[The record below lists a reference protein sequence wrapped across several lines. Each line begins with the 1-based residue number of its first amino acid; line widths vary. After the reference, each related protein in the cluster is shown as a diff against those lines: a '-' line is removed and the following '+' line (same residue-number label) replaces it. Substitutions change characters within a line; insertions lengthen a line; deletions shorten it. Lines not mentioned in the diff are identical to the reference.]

1 MNIVRFGSESEYIE
15 IRLPASYSTE
25 GWAQAEVQ
33 ITVHCFSG
41 AISPWVEKIDF
52 EQFTTQL
59 RALYESLQ
67 GEAAFTPIEEQF
79 TFKLSAGSTGRVLL
93 TGQAW
98 SMATHENQLR
108 FELQL
113 DQSYLLAPLEA
124 LESLHGKQH
133 A

>member
-1 MNIVRFGSESEYIE
+1 MNKVRFGSESEHIE
-15 IRLPASYSTE
+15 IRLPVSYSTE

-33 ITVHCFSG
+33 IAVHCFSG
-41 AISPWVEKIDF
+41 AISPWVEKLDF

-59 RALYESLQ
+59 RAFYESLQ
-67 GEAAFTPIEEQF
+67 GEAAFTPVEGQF
-79 TFKLSAGSTGRVLL
+79 AFKLSAASTGRVLL

-98 SMATHENQLR
+98 SMATYENQLR

-113 DQSYLLAPLEA
+113 DQSYLLAPLKA
-124 LESLHGKQH
+124 LEDLHGKKG